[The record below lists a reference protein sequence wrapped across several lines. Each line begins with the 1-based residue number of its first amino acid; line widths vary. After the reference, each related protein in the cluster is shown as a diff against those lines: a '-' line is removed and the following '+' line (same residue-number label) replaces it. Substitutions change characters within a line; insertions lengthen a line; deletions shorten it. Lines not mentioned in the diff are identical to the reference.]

1 MPSGRIAL
9 FQSILA
15 VSLLL
20 GAVSLACATQEP
32 VGETAAYEPSPR
44 EDTAVLE
51 TVIVSGVVP
60 GPSLWKVYH
69 GDHTMWILGTLQ
81 PVAKRMQWETSKV
94 ERTVASAE
102 IILYPPR
109 LTFDL
114 GMGRL
119 RSLMLMPSLMAA
131 RKNPDKDKLVDHVS
145 SEDYARWL
153 VLKKKY
159 LGHDRGVEKRRP
171 LFAAEALYRKAL
183 AASDLEIKGL
193 ASPIIDKI
201 AKRQKIPVERPKI
214 ELVIDDAKGTIGR
227 FREGAI
233 DDGECFHKTLDH
245 LESDLEKMRI
255 RANAWA
261 TGDMLTLREMSYED
275 KSRACMDAFLE
286 SGFAKDQGIDDLP
299 ARMRALWLDAAE
311 KILIQHKNSFA
322 VLPLDQLVTADGYLA
337 HLAARGYHVDAP

>member
-1 MPSGRIAL
+1 MPSARIARIRR
-9 FQSILA
+9 ILA
-15 VSLLL
+15 VLLL
-20 GAVSLACATQEP
+20 VGAVSSASATQEP
-32 VGETAAYEPSPR
+32 RGESAAYGPSPR
-44 EDTAVLE
+44 EDAAVLE

-69 GDHTMWILGTLQ
+69 GDHTMWILGSLQ
-81 PVAKRMQWETSKV
+81 PVAKRMKWETSKV
-94 ERTVASAE
+94 ERAVASAE

-119 RSLMLMPSLMAA
+119 RSLMLMPSMMAA
-131 RKNPDKDKLVDHVS
+131 RKNPDKDKLADHVS
-145 SEDYARWL
+145 SEDYSRWL

-171 LFAAEALYRKAL
+171 MFAAETLYRKAL
-183 AASDLEIKGL
+183 AANELEIKGL
-193 ASPIIDKI
+193 TSPIIDKI

-214 ELVIDDAKGTIGR
+214 ELVIDDVKGTISR

-233 DDGECFHKTLDH
+233 DDAECFRKTLDH
-245 LESDLEKMRI
+245 LESDMEKMRI

-261 TGDMLTLREMSYED
+261 TGDMLTLREISYED

-311 KILIQHKNSFA
+311 KILIQHKTSFA
-322 VLPLDQLVTADGYLA
+322 VLPMDQLVAADGYLA
-337 HLAARGYHVDAP
+337 QLAARGYQVDAP